1 MARTSV
7 LSHKKL
13 NITAEAVDDPA
24 SGPGGIMARI
34 GRPQQRQ
41 LVLSEGE
48 RDELERVIRSHS
60 APHGLVRRAQIIL
73 ASANGEVNT
82 TIARRL
88 GVSNPTVCHWRKK
101 WFEQGLVGLYGE
113 ARPGRPRTQNETA
126 VAHLLRTVLE
136 KKPTTGT
143 HWTVRSAAAATGL
156 SKSTVGRM
164 LALFGVQP
172 HRSKSFKLSTDPLFV
187 EKVKDIVGLYLNP
200 PDHAVV
206 LCVDEKS
213 QIQALERTQP
223 VLPLGLGYIEGITHD
238 YVRHGTT
245 TLFAALDIANG
256 RVLTQCRPR
265 HRHQEFLGFLKHIEA
280 NVPDDLGVHLVVDNY
295 ATHKHPTVRNWLA
308 ARPRFHVHHT
318 PTYASWLNQ
327 VERWFALL
335 TQHQIRR
342 GSFVSAK
349 ELIAKIEAFVHAYND
364 KARPFIWTATSGAIL
379 GKLERLCKAINGTEH

>member
-1 MARTSV
+1 
-7 LSHKKL
+7 
-13 NITAEAVDDPA
+13 
-24 SGPGGIMARI
+24 MARI
-34 GRPQQRQ
+34 GRPQRRR
-41 LVLSEGE
+41 LVLSGSE
-48 RDELERVIRSHS
+48 RVELERLTRSPS
-60 APHGLVRRAQIIL
+60 APHGLVRRVQIIL
-73 ASANGEVNT
+73 ASAAGEAST
-82 TIARRL
+82 AIARRL
-88 GVSNPTVCHWRKK
+88 NVSNPTICHWRKK
-101 WFEQGLVGLYGE
+101 WFEQGLVGLYGQ
-113 ARPGRPRTQNETA
+113 ARPGRPRTHDEEA

-136 KKPTTGT
+136 KKPTAGT
-143 HWTVRSAAAATGL
+143 HWTIRSAAAETRL

-187 EKVKDIVGLYLNP
+187 EKVKDIVGLYLDP

-238 YVRHGTT
+238 YLRHGTT

-280 NVPDDLGVHLVVDNY
+280 NVPDDLEVHLVVDNY
-295 ATHKHPTVRNWLA
+295 ATHKHLKVRNWLA
-308 ARPRFHVHHT
+308 ARPRFHLHHT
-318 PTYASWLNQ
+318 PTYSSWLNQ

-335 TQHQIRR
+335 TQRQIRR
-342 GSFVSAK
+342 GSFLSSN
-349 ELIAKIEAFVHAYND
+349 ELIAKIDAFVHAYNEG
-364 KARPFIWTATSGAIL
+364 ATPFTWTATSEAIL
-379 GKLERLCKAINGTEH
+379 DKIARLCKAINGTIH